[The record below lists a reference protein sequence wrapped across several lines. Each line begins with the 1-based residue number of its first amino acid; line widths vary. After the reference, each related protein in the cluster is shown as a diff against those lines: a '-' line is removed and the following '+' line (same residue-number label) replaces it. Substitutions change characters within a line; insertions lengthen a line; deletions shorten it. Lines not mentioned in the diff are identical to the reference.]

1 MSDMTVFLQGEGTR
15 GRLATM
21 LVGALAFACL
31 IGISVLAVDQA
42 QAGPRGTFISHAK
55 GRIIPIPRDVAHQ
68 DGSFIDR
75 RLIGQLRFIDRRF
88 GPIYITEGYAGP
100 LRGRTIGCPDCH
112 VTGSDHFTGL
122 ALDIAAPSG
131 STRCDRSWRRITAL
145 AKWAEPRQNIV
156 RRPFRWV
163 GYNRDAGHGCGH
175 HLHLSWNSAPTRSF
189 RVARWVEL
197 FRVRNMELGGSQ
209 LALRPSGGTEV
220 PIGDDNIAPSGGVGP
235 G

>member
-1 MSDMTVFLQGEGTR
+1 MTVLLQGEGIK

-21 LVGALAFACL
+21 LAGALLLACL
-31 IGISVLAVDQA
+31 VVLTVDA
-42 QAGPRGTFISHAK
+42 AAAGPRGTYISHAK
-55 GRIIPIPRDVAHQ
+55 GRIVPIPKDVAHQ
-68 DGSFIDR
+68 DGAYIDR
-75 RLIGQLRFIDRRF
+75 RLIGQLRYIDRRF

-100 LRGRTIGCPDCH
+100 LRGRGTIGCPDCH
-112 VTGSDHFTGL
+112 VSNSDHFTAL

-131 STRCDRSWRRITAL
+131 STRCDRSWRRISAL
-145 AKWAEPRQNIV
+145 AKWAEPRQNVV

-163 GYNRDAGHGCGH
+163 GYNGDAGHGCGH

-189 RVARWVEL
+189 RVAKWVEL
-197 FRVRNMELGGSQ
+197 FKVRNMELSGGQ

-220 PIGDDNIAPSGGVGP
+220 PIGDDRIEPSGGVGP